1 MYADL
6 FLNCV
11 CYVWML
17 FLLCGDTVFIVM
29 FVIPKVI
36 STYELIIIFITTI
49 SEFSIYIEGF
59 NDVRI
64 LSYQIKAIWTP

>member
-1 MYADL
+1 
-6 FLNCV
+6 
-11 CYVWML
+11 
-17 FLLCGDTVFIVM
+17 LCGDTVFIVM